1 MLHLMGN
8 HFVISFNL
16 VDFGR
21 VLGGDSDCGRLF
33 LLFFLEEFLSHQS
46 LDELAFGD
54 FGDAVPVLR
63 DMA

>member
-8 HFVISFNL
+8 HLVISINL
-16 VDFGR
+16 VGFGR
-21 VLGGDSDCGRLF
+21 VVSGGSDHGRLF
-33 LLFFLEEFLSHQS
+33 LLFFFEELFSHQS
-46 LDELAFGD
+46 LDKLAFGD